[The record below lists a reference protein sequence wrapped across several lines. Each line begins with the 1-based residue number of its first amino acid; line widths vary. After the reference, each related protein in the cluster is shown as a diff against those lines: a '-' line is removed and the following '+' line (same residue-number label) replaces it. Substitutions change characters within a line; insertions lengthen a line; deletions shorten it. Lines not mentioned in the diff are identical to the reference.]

1 MARALA
7 AAGFEVVCWNRT
19 PEAADAIAQ
28 FSTLWLCCAPNR
40 RPAPFAVRSTRGSDT
55 WPSVM

>member
-1 MARALA
+1 MA
-7 AAGFEVVCWNRT
+7 AASSPFMSAGFDGAT
-19 PEAADAIAQ
+19 TLSPGMAMTQ

-40 RPAPFAVRSTRGSDT
+40 SPAPLAVRSTSGSVT